1 MTEPVRRPLSRMRR
15 AIVKSMTAS
24 ALVPQFTIESEPS
37 VEALAERRTE
47 LQRADPAIS
56 YSDLVAAACARALT
70 KFPALNSSLVED
82 AIVEHGEVN
91 IGLAIALPDGLI
103 APAICHADRMT
114 LSQIAAERQRLAQCA
129 HHNTLTAEDVFSTT
143 FTISNLGPFGVRRF
157 RALVVPPQAAIL
169 ALGAI
174 TPARTLSLALSCD
187 HRVLDGA
194 VAAEFLGHL
203 VGLVE
208 SPAWLERSLG
218 VVGASETESYE

>member
-24 ALVPQFTIESEPS
+24 ALVPQFTIESEPN

-56 YSDLVAAACARALT
+56 YSDLAVAACARALT

-91 IGLAIALPDGLI
+91 IGLAVALPDGLI
-103 APAICHADRMT
+103 APAIRHADRMT
-114 LSQIAAERQRLAQCA
+114 LSQIADERQRLAQA
-129 HHNTLTAEDVFSTT
+129 AQHNALTAEDVFSTT

-174 TPARTLSLALSCD
+174 TPERTLSLALSCD

-194 VAAEFLGHL
+194 VAAEFLGCL
-203 VGLVE
+203 VGLLE
-208 SPAWLERSLG
+208 SPEWFEPSLAAAG
-218 VVGASETESYE
+218 VSEPESG

>member
-24 ALVPQFTIESEPS
+24 ALVPQFTIESEPR

-56 YSDLVAAACARALT
+56 YSDLVVAACARALT

-91 IGLAIALPDGLI
+91 IGLAVALPDGLI
-103 APAICHADRMT
+103 APAIRHADRKT
-114 LSQIAAERQRLAQCA
+114 LSQIAAERQRLAEAAQ
-129 HHNTLTAEDVFSTT
+129 HNALTAEDVFSTT

-174 TPARTLSLALSCD
+174 TPERTLSLALSCD

-194 VAAEFLGHL
+194 VAAEFLSCL
-203 VGLVE
+203 VGLLE
-208 SPAWLERSLG
+208 SPAWFEPSLAAAG
-218 VVGASETESYE
+218 VSEPESG